1 MSQHDQP
8 TLFEWA
14 AQRDEGARLLHLH
27 AWRRQIWGPGRY
39 FAAERDAI
47 ARAAAR
53 EAGTMPPARI
63 IAFAAPPR
71 SVRDAAANDGRAA

>member
-14 AQRDEGARLLHLH
+14 AQRDEGARLLHMR
-27 AWRRQIWGPGRY
+27 ARRRQIWSPDRY
-39 FAAERDAI
+39 FAAERDAMV
-47 ARAAAR
+47 RAAAR
-53 EAGTMPPARI
+53 EAGTMPPAQI
-63 IAFAAPPR
+63 IAFVAPPA